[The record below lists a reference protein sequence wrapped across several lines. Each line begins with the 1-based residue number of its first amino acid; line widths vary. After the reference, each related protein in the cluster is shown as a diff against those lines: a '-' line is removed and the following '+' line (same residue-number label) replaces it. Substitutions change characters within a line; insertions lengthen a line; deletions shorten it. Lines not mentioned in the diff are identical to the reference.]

1 MKGIVLIGFMGAG
14 KTTIGRMLSEE
25 INVGHLDF
33 DDVIIEEIG
42 MTIQEYFDQ
51 FGEEAFRK
59 RETEILGRY
68 LDPQHVISTGGG
80 IVLKEENRK
89 LLKQMPTVV
98 YLKTDA
104 DELVKRLK
112 ADHTSIRPLV
122 VSKSPEE
129 IKEVY
134 LPRIPFY
141 EESASLIV
149 ETTGKSPAE
158 IVAEILAADVKQAG
172 A

>member
-14 KTTIGRMLSEE
+14 KTTVGQKLSQKTGLQQ
-25 INVGHLDF
+25 IDF
-33 DDVIIEEIG
+33 DELIVQEIG

-51 FGEEAFRK
+51 YGEEAFRK
-59 RETEILGRY
+59 KETEILSKS
-68 LDPQHVISTGGG
+68 LDLEHIISTGGG
-80 IVLKEENRK
+80 IVLKEENRR
-89 LLKQMPTVV
+89 LLNQMPTVV

-112 ADHTSIRPLV
+112 RDKTTVRPLV

-134 LPRIPFY
+134 VPRIPFY
-141 EESASLIV
+141 EESANIIV
-149 ETTGKSPAE
+149 ETTNRTPDE
-158 IVAEILAADVKQAG
+158 IVQTILLKVG
-172 A
+172 E